1 MIVFLAVSFTVVVV
15 VVPVAIV
22 VVVVSPLLTDE
33 AATDIFGLAKQKEVG
48 IFAET
53 QTLLVNFFWVV
64 IYLFVIDFCAFPK
77 EWSLL
82 VVP

>member
-1 MIVFLAVSFTVVVV
+1 VIVFQSVSFTVVV

-22 VVVVSPLLTDE
+22 VVVVWPLLTDE

-48 IFAET
+48 LFAEI
-53 QTLLVNFFWVV
+53 QTLLVKLFWVV
-64 IYLFVIDFCAFPK
+64 IYLFVIGFCAFPK

-82 VVP
+82 VVT